1 MPKFLSDINAT
12 KTINIDFTTA
22 NDESRKLYWDN
33 DNHTLSLEMGNG
45 VIQQIGQE
53 QLSEVRNSTGS
64 TILNGTV
71 VMITGSVGESGRLTV
86 APSINN
92 GSIHS
97 REIVGIVTHDI
108 LTGEDGIV
116 TSFGLVRDI
125 PISIK
130 PAGETWTAG
139 QRLYTSPTIVGGMT
153 NVEPSAP
160 NLKVIIGQIVYVDA
174 SKVSIF
180 IRLSH
185 GSYLGG
191 DNNVQFTNLATN
203 NAIIYNGTLNRWE
216 NIPFTNVP
224 IIAAQTSIQ
233 DSGNYYDAT
242 DVESVL
248 QEIGLETVIQNRYL
262 LNTMST
268 GVTEYGGIS
277 INALD
282 NTKFDVGAIIG
293 YIVDN
298 ETDPDSPTITRV
310 EYAGQTGLTTPYL
323 LTSAQT
329 TVYLNA
335 VGQITLD
342 PSASGTAQS
351 RRENLILGRLIHND
365 NTIIRAVENWPIP
378 AIAPNS
384 QLRDLW
390 RAMGPINE
398 NVYVYPNGTNL
409 NLSLNGGGLHY
420 NGINFANDNHN
431 PTRLAIPAQTTLTFG
446 YRTRTGTIVPDV
458 TLVDPTSYDNNGVIT
473 TIAAVPQYSTN
484 QRVFLTRSGAIR
496 IQYGQTV
503 YSTLANAIAAIPTE
517 PFVLAPTL
525 VGNSILIGII
535 SLERR
540 TTALNSATVR
550 FTPVSKF
557 GELGG
562 GGGGASAAVNAEDV
576 NITDI
581 GNYFTNSSVEGALQ
595 EIGYSLVNVADTN
608 TISITNAGT
617 AINVSDIYNAS
628 TDIHTYTVS
637 HSDTSTLNGVY
648 GTEGIQSITLDGM
661 GHITNISTNIYLNAA
676 TQSKDF
682 GTILVSDNDT
692 GYSWSKPGSI
702 IAKSTGDTSSF
713 ISGYGIDLFVDNT
726 ATALKI
732 AHADTSNQGN
742 VANTGLTWISNISVD
757 GYGHIQT
764 LSSKTLSGSEILNSI
779 KLVDGTG
786 SGLDADLLDGHEST
800 YFSPYFVNVAMKNAG
815 ANSISSLEYVLL
827 ANATGGQ
834 VTLNLPA
841 CSGLTGKIYKIKK
854 VDSSSN
860 VITLN
865 GSGTDKIDGQS
876 SYSINYQYQAIEL
889 VCDGLAWY
897 IM

>member
-12 KTINIDFTTA
+12 KTINIDFTTS

-97 REIVGIVTHDI
+97 REIVGITTHDI

-130 PAGETWTAG
+130 PAGETWAAG
-139 QRLYTSPTIVGGMT
+139 QRLYTNPTIVGSMT
-153 NVEPSAP
+153 NIEPSAP
-160 NLKVIIGQIVYVDA
+160 NLKVIIGQIVFVDET
-174 SKVSIF
+174 KFSIF
-180 IRLSH
+180 VRLNH

-191 DNNVQFTNLATN
+191 DNNVQVTDLVTNDILFYNAT
-203 NAIIYNGTLNRWE
+203 TSRWE
-216 NIPFTNVP
+216 NIGILDLDLNAVQS
-224 IIAAQTSIQ
+224 AVA
-233 DSGNYYDAT
+233 DLGNYYDAT

-277 INALD
+277 TNALD

-398 NVYVYPNGTNL
+398 NVYVYPNGANL

-517 PFVLAPTL
+517 PFILSPTL
-525 VGNSILIGII
+525 SGNSILIGII

-540 TTALNSATVR
+540 TTALNSATVK

-562 GGGGASAAVNAEDV
+562 GGGGAGAAVNAENVNLTDV
-576 NITDI
+576 
-581 GNYFTNSSVEGALQ
+581 GNYFTSSNAEGALQ
-595 EIGYSLVNVADTN
+595 EIGYSLANIVDTN

-628 TDIHTYTVS
+628 TDTHTYTIS

-757 GYGHIQT
+757 RYGHIQT

-854 VDSSSN
+854 IDPTTNIVN
-860 VITLN
+860 VAAATP
-865 GSGTDKIDGQS
+865 DMIDGS
-876 SYSINYQYQAIEL
+876 PYYYLNYQYQAIDL
-889 VCDGLAWY
+889 VCDGSAWY

>member
-12 KTINIDFTTA
+12 KTINIDFTTS

-86 APSINN
+86 TPSINN

-97 REIVGIVTHDI
+97 REIVGITTHDI

-130 PAGETWTAG
+130 PAGETWAAG
-139 QRLYTSPTIVGGMT
+139 QRLYTNPTIIGGMT
-153 NVEPSAP
+153 NIEPSAP
-160 NLKVIIGQIVYVDA
+160 NLKVTIGQVVYVDA
-174 SKVSIF
+174 TKVSVF

-233 DSGNYYDAT
+233 DSGNYYDEIN
-242 DVESVL
+242 VESVL

-268 GVTEYGGIS
+268 GVTEYGGI
-277 INALD
+277 IVNAST
-282 NTKFDVGAIIG
+282 NTAFDVGPVVG

-298 ETDPDSPTITRV
+298 ETDPDNPTITRV
-310 EYAGQTGLTTPYL
+310 EYAGQTGLNTPYL
-323 LTSAQT
+323 LTSPQT

-335 VGQITLD
+335 AGQITLD

-420 NGINFANDNHN
+420 NGVNFANDNHN
-431 PTRLAIPAQTTLTFG
+431 PTRLAIQAQTTLTFG
-446 YRTRTGTIVPDV
+446 YRTRTGTIVSDV

-503 YSTLANAIAAIPTE
+503 YSTLANAIAAIGTE

-525 VGNSILIGII
+525 TGNSILIGVI
-535 SLERR
+535 SLERG

-550 FTPVSKF
+550 FTSASKF

-562 GGGGASAAVNAEDV
+562 GGAGAGAAVNAENVNLTDV
-576 NITDI
+576 
-581 GNYFTNSSVEGALQ
+581 GNYFTSSNAEGALQ
-595 EIGYSLVNVADTN
+595 EIGYSLANIIDTN
-608 TISITNAGT
+608 TISIVTAGT
-617 AINVSDIYNAS
+617 GIDTAVVESPAQ
-628 TDIHTYTVS
+628 TFTYTVS
-637 HSDTSTLNGVY
+637 HEDTSTLSGVY
-648 GTEGIQSITLDGM
+648 GTEGIQSVTLDGM
-661 GHITNISTNIYLNAA
+661 GHVTGVTTNTYLTSS

-682 GTILVSDNDT
+682 GTIIISDNDT
-692 GYSWSKPGSI
+692 GYTWSNSGSI
-702 IAKSTGDTSSF
+702 VANSISDTFTLVSDGGIDINIDSTAYAIQISHKDTSS
-713 ISGYGIDLFVDNT
+713 
-726 ATALKI
+726 
-732 AHADTSNQGN
+732 QGN
-742 VANTGLTWISNISVD
+742 VAYTNSSFVQSLNFDIYGHVISANSGTLQANDLLASIKTVD
-757 GYGHIQT
+757 GP
-764 LSSKTLSGSEILNSI
+764 S
-779 KLVDGTG
+779 
-786 SGLDADLLDGHEST
+786 SGLEADLLDGQHGN
-800 YFSPYFVNVAMKNAG
+800 YYAPAMV
-815 ANSISSLEYVLL
+815 SVLTK
-827 ANATGGQ
+827 ATGTYSLTNEYAILGNAIAGT
-834 VTLNLPA
+834 VTLQLPSA
-841 CSGLTGKIYKIKK
+841 STSSGKIYKIKK
-854 VDSSSN
+854 IDSSLN
-860 VITLN
+860 AITVS
-865 GSGTDKIDGQS
+865 GDGTDTIDGQS
-876 SYSINYQYQAIEL
+876 SYSINYQYQAIDL
-889 VCDGLAWY
+889 VCDGSAWY

>member
-86 APSINN
+86 SPSINN

-97 REIVGIVTHDI
+97 REIVGITTHDI

-130 PAGETWTAG
+130 PTGETWTAG
-139 QRLYTSPTIVGGMT
+139 QRLYTNPTIVGGMT

-160 NLKVIIGQIVYVDA
+160 NLKVIIGQIAYVDA

-191 DNNVQFTNLATN
+191 DNNVQFTNLASN

-233 DSGNYYDAT
+233 DSGNYYDEIN
-242 DVESVL
+242 VESVL

-268 GVTEYGGIS
+268 GVTEYGGI
-277 INALD
+277 IANAST
-282 NTKFDVGAIIG
+282 NTAFDVGPVVG

-310 EYAGQTGLTTPYL
+310 EYAGQTGLNTPYL
-323 LTSAQT
+323 LTSSQT

-335 VGQITLD
+335 AGQITLD
-342 PSASGTAQS
+342 PSTSGTAQS

-458 TLVDPTSYDNNGVIT
+458 TLVDPKSYDNNGVIT

-503 YSTLANAIAAIPTE
+503 YSTLANAIAAIGTE

-525 VGNSILIGII
+525 TGNSILIGII

-540 TTALNSATVR
+540 TTALNSASAR

-562 GGGGASAAVNAEDV
+562 GGGGAGASVNASNV

-692 GYSWSKPGSI
+692 GYTWSNSGSI
-702 IAKSTGDTSSF
+702 VANSIGDTFTLVSDGGIDINIDSTACAIQISHKDTSS
-713 ISGYGIDLFVDNT
+713 
-726 ATALKI
+726 
-732 AHADTSNQGN
+732 QGN
-742 VANTGLTWISNISVD
+742 VAYTNSSFVQSLNFDIYGHVISANSGTLQANDLLASIKTVD
-757 GYGHIQT
+757 GP
-764 LSSKTLSGSEILNSI
+764 
-779 KLVDGTG
+779 G
-786 SGLDADLLDGHEST
+786 SGLEADLLDGQHGS
-800 YFSPYFVNVAMKNAG
+800 YYAPAMV
-815 ANSISSLEYVLL
+815 SVLTK
-827 ANATGGQ
+827 ATGTYSLTNEYAILGNA
-834 VTLNLPA
+834 VSGSVILNLPA
-841 CSGLTGKIYKIKK
+841 ASSYNGKTYKIKK